1 MKKKPTLLEIGKEIG
16 ILTVAVAIIAAAVYF
31 FLVPSHTSVSSI
43 SGLGII
49 LSNFIPLPL
58 SAITMIL
65 NVVLLIIGFLTCGK
79 EFGAKTVYTSILLP
93 LFLGL
98 FELLFPDFE
107 SMTGSQELDVLCY
120 ILVVS
125 IGLSIL
131 FNRNASS
138 GGLDIVA
145 KILNKYLRI
154 DLGRAM
160 SLAGM
165 CVALSA
171 AFVYDK
177 KTVVLSVLGTY
188 FNGIILDHFIFDHN
202 KKRRV
207 CIITEKEE
215 ALRKFIIDDLHSGA
229 TIYEAIGAYN
239 FEKHN
244 EIITIV
250 DKNEYQKLMNFINRE
265 DPKAFITVYNVSNM
279 QYQPKLRTKARP
291 EPSETQKT

>member
-1 MKKKPTLLEIGKEIG
+1 MSKKINYSDLFKETI
-16 ILTVAVAIIAAAVYF
+16 ILTVAVAIIAAAVFF

-43 SGLGII
+43 SGLGIV

-58 SAITMIL
+58 SSITMIL
-65 NVVLLIIGFLTCGK
+65 NVLLLIIGFLTCGK
-79 EFGAKTVYTSILLP
+79 EFGIKTVYTSILLP

-98 FELLFPDFE
+98 FEFVFPDNT

-125 IGLSIL
+125 IGLNIL

-145 KILNKYLRI
+145 KIMNKYLHME
-154 DLGRAM
+154 LGKAM
-160 SLAGM
+160 SLSGM

-171 AFVYDK
+171 ALVYDK
-177 KTVVLSVLGTY
+177 KTVVLSILGTY
-188 FNGIILDHFIFDHN
+188 FNGIILDHFIFNHN
-202 KKRRV
+202 IKRRV

-215 ALRKFIIDDLHSGA
+215 ELRQFILNDLHSGA
-229 TIYEAIGAYN
+229 TIYESIGAYN
-239 FEKHN
+239 MQKRN

-250 DKNEYQKLMNFINRE
+250 DKTEYQKLMNYINHE
-265 DPKAFITVYNVSNM
+265 DPLAFITVYNVSDM
-279 QYQPKLRTKARP
+279 RYQPKR
-291 EPSETQKT
+291 

>member
-1 MKKKPTLLEIGKEIG
+1 MKNQKLHNAAIVKEAA
-16 ILTVAVAIIAAAVYF
+16 ILTAAVAIIAAAVYF

-43 SGLGII
+43 SGLGIV

-65 NVVLLIIGFLTCGK
+65 NIILLIIGFLTCGR
-79 EFGAKTVYTSILLP
+79 EFGAKTVYTSVMLP

-98 FELLFPDFE
+98 FEIIFPDFS
-107 SMTGSQELDVLCY
+107 SMTDSQALDVLCY

-145 KILNKYLRI
+145 KIMNKYLHI
-154 DLGRAM
+154 ALGRAM

-177 KTVVLSVLGTY
+177 KTVVLSILGTY

-215 ALRKFIIDDLHSGA
+215 KLRQFIINDLHSGA

-239 FEKHN
+239 LEKHN

-250 DKNEYQKLMNFINRE
+250 DKSEYQRLMNFINRE

-279 QYQPKLRTKARP
+279 RYQPKTRTK
-291 EPSETQKT
+291 ED

>member
-1 MKKKPTLLEIGKEIG
+1 MQHQKLHYAELIKEII
-16 ILTVAVAIIAAAVYF
+16 ILTVAVAIIAAAVFF

-43 SGLGII
+43 SGLGIV

-58 SAITMIL
+58 SAITMVL
-65 NVVLLIIGFLTCGK
+65 NVLLLIIGFLTCGK
-79 EFGAKTVYTSILLP
+79 EFGAKTVYTSIMLP
-93 LFLGL
+93 LFIGL
-98 FELLFPDFE
+98 FEILFPNFE
-107 SMTGSQELDVLCY
+107 SMTDSQELDVLCY

-125 IGLSIL
+125 VGLSIL

-145 KILNKYLRI
+145 KIMNKYLRME
-154 DLGRAM
+154 LGKAM

-188 FNGIILDHFIFDHN
+188 FNGIVLDYFIFDNN

-215 ALRKFIIDDLHSGA
+215 ALRQFIINDLHSGA

-239 FEKHN
+239 LEKHN

-250 DKNEYQKLMNFINRE
+250 DKSEYQKLMTFINRE

-279 QYQPKLRTKARP
+279 QYQPKIRP
-291 EPSETQKT
+291 KEN